1 MLLIILVLISCKDYD
16 KSIKITSY
24 SHENTFMIKKNL
36 SRPQI
41 INKLKNEN
49 FDILIIGGGATGA
62 GALLEASSRGLKAA
76 LIEQSDFASE
86 TSSRST
92 KLIHG
97 GVRYLENAVKK
108 LDLKEY
114 ELVRDALSE
123 RQYFL
128 QNAPHLSNPL
138 AIITP
143 VYSWFDAI
151 YYWMGL
157 KTYDF
162 VAGKASFG
170 KSEFL
175 SYKETISLFPKIN
188 KENLKGSV
196 RYYDGQFN
204 DARMNLALILT
215 AFEQGGLA
223 LNYAKVTSLIKE
235 QETIKGA
242 IIKDVLTDE
251 KLVINAK
258 VVINATG
265 VFADSIRQMDDAA
278 AHKLMEVS
286 QGSHILLPPNLV
298 PKNTGLIIPKT
309 KDGRV
314 LFLLP
319 WLDKTLVGTTDE
331 KAEIIQNP
339 HATKAEIDYILE
351 HVSQILDQKIAPKQV
366 LASFSGLRPL
376 VKPSEHVSN
385 TASIS
390 RDHFIEVSKSHL
402 ITIVGGKWTTYRKMG
417 EDVINQAIKTAN
429 LSSKNTSIT
438 KNLKLVGAKFYD
450 PSLKY
455 ENLDE
460 DIVLHLVSNYG
471 DQVNSVINIDNK
483 TKLTKIIS
491 NYPFIEAE
499 VIYAV
504 RYEYAITPLDI
515 ILRRIRLGIL
525 DTNSAIK
532 SLNKI
537 TEIMSE
543 ELNWSSEKTN
553 QELSNSLLFLQK
565 INYS

>member
-1 MLLIILVLISCKDYD
+1 MLLNILILISCQDYD
-16 KSIKITSY
+16 KSVKITPY
-24 SHENTFMIKKNL
+24 SFENNFMTKKNL
-36 SRPQI
+36 SRSEI
-41 INKLKNEN
+41 IAKLKTEK

-215 AFEQGGLA
+215 AFDEGGLA
-223 LNYAKVTSLIKE
+223 LNYAQVTSLIKE
-235 QETIKGA
+235 QKIITSALVKDMVTDENF
-242 IIKDVLTDE
+242 IIK
-251 KLVINAK
+251 AK

-278 AHKLMEVS
+278 AHKLIEVS

-319 WLDKTLVGTTDE
+319 WLNKTLVGTTDE

-339 HATKAEIDYILE
+339 HATQAEIDYILE
-351 HVSQILDQKIAPKQV
+351 HVSQILDQKIAPEQV

-376 VKPSEHVSN
+376 VKPSEHISN

-390 RDHFIEVSKSHL
+390 RDHFIEVSNSNL

-417 EDVINQAIKTAN
+417 EDVINQVIKTVN
-429 LSSKNTSIT
+429 LLPKNNSVT
-438 KNLKLVGAKFYD
+438 KDLKLVGAKFYD

-455 ENLDE
+455 KDLDK
-460 DIVLHLVSNYG
+460 DIILHLNNNYG
-471 DQVNSVINIDNK
+471 DHANSVINIDNK
-483 TKLTKIIS
+483 TKLTRIIS

-499 VIYAV
+499 IIYAI
-504 RYEYAITPLDI
+504 RYEYAITALDI

-525 DTNSAIK
+525 DTNSAIE
-532 SLNKI
+532 SLSKI
-537 TEIMSE
+537 TEIMAE
-543 ELNWSSEKTN
+543 ELKWSSEKTN
-553 QELSNSLLFLQK
+553 QELSNSLLFLQEL
-565 INYS
+565 NYR